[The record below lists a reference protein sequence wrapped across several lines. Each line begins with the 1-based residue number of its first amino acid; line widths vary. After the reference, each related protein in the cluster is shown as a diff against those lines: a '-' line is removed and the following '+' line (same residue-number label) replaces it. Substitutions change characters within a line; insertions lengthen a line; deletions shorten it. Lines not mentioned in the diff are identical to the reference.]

1 MIVVFAGGRSISSP
15 GLDVHT
21 CAWRTEGG
29 GMFGCGRRG
38 GACVACESLF
48 FPPFMGR
55 LGAFVG
61 GGRGQIGGRRR
72 GVGVEVWFAG
82 CAERGGLVGWFA
94 GWWGWVMYYTRY
106 YLLCKSVI
114 IACKIYQ

>member
-1 MIVVFAGGRSISSP
+1 
-15 GLDVHT
+15 
-21 CAWRTEGG
+21 
-29 GMFGCGRRG
+29 MFGCGRRR

-55 LGAFVG
+55 SGAFVG

-82 CAERGGLVGWFA
+82 CAERGARGMVCWMVGM
-94 GWWGWVMYYTRY
+94 VYVLYKVLPTIQERHNSM
-106 YLLCKSVI
+106 
-114 IACKIYQ
+114 